1 MTRVNMVTVCRNGS
15 ISGDSVPVWSEAAGE
30 RSSGGSVRRGRVV
43 TVYHNGSSF
52 RDSVPV
58 W

>member
-1 MTRVNMVTVCRNGS
+1 MVTVCRNGS
-15 ISGDSVPVWSEAAGE
+15 ISGDSVPVWKETAGE
-30 RSSGGSVRRGRVV
+30 RPSGGAVRRGRVV